1 MLRVFSYAGAGDWFM
16 DVSGPLASGSP
27 PVVHVPADMTVPAPT
42 PSGATVTYTVT
53 ASDVDGTIASL
64 TCTPAS
70 GTVFPVGATT
80 VTCTARDNSGL
91 TTSARFTVTVLAP
104 TGPANDFFVAAMAL
118 PGSDGLVDATNSGAT
133 KEPGEPAH
141 AGDAGGKSIW
151 FKWTAPLTATVTF
164 QTAGSAFDTLLG
176 VYRGAAVGSLTP
188 VAASDD
194 VSSTVVTS
202 RVSFAA
208 TAGTTYLIAADGYQ
222 AASGALRLTWSSVA
236 GPAND
241 FFASAIALT
250 GASGTVNGS
259 TVAATKEPGE
269 PAHAGNA
276 GGASVWYRWTAPASA
291 TVTIETAGS
300 SFDTLLAVY
309 RGSTVNAL
317 TQVAANDDVSSTVF
331 TSRVS
336 FAATAGTT
344 YLIAVDGYK
353 PSGPVATGAVKL
365 SWH

>member
-1 MLRVFSYAGAGDWFM
+1 VN
-16 DVSGPLASGSP
+16 
-27 PVVHVPADMTVPAPT
+27 VPADMTVSAAS
-42 PSGATVTYTVT
+42 PSGATVTYAVT
-53 ASDVDGTIASL
+53 ASDADGTIASL

-70 GTVFPVGATT
+70 GSLFPVGATT
-80 VTCTARDNSGL
+80 VSCTARDNSGL
-91 TTSARFTVTVLAP
+91 TTTARFTVTVLAP
-104 TGPANDFFVAAMAL
+104 TGPANDVFAFAMTL
-118 PGSDGLVDATNSGAT
+118 PGSDGLVDATNAGAT

-141 AGDAGGKSIW
+141 AGNAGGKSVW

-164 QTAGSAFDTLLG
+164 DTAGSAFDTLLG
-176 VYRGAAVGSLTP
+176 VYRGATVGSLTA

-208 TAGTTYLIAADGYQ
+208 TAGTAYLIAVDGYQ
-222 AASGALRLTWSSVA
+222 AASGALRLTWSSVV

-241 FFASAIALT
+241 FFASAIELT
-250 GASGTVNGS
+250 GASGTVNG
-259 TVAATKEPGE
+259 TTDAATKELGE
-269 PAHAGNA
+269 PAHAGNG

-309 RGSTVNAL
+309 RGSAVNAL
-317 TQVAANDDVSSTVF
+317 TQVAASDDVSSSVL
-331 TSRVS
+331 TSRLT

-353 PSGPVATGAVKL
+353 GTGAAAAGAVKL
-365 SWH
+365 SWR